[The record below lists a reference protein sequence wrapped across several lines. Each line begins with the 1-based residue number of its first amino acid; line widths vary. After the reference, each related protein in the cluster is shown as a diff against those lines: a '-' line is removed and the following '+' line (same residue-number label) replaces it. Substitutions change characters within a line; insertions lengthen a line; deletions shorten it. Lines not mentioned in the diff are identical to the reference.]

1 MTNKGF
7 FGHPAGLFTLFFTE
21 MWERFSYYGMRATLI
36 LFMVASLADK
46 NAGLGLNA
54 ASAGAIYGLYTA
66 SVYLLTLP
74 GGWLADNIFGQRKA
88 IWYGGII
95 IMFGHVSLAIPS
107 DVMFYF
113 GLGLVAV
120 GTGLL
125 KANISTI
132 VGDLYPEGGAR
143 RDAGFSIYYMGINL
157 GSLAGQMIVGHLGE
171 KVNWHY
177 GFGAAAVGMFLG
189 LVMYKL
195 TENNYL
201 GEIGKVPK
209 AKEKDAMKGKEGSS
223 KFALLLV
230 GILVVFVLILHFTGS
245 IDLTTA
251 VGIAG
256 AMGYIIVAI
265 AGLYFAYVLIA
276 GGLTGEE
283 KKKVVVIIFLFIG
296 AALFW
301 SGFEQAG
308 STLNLFSERH
318 TFRNFGPLENMIVFA
333 YILGGGVF
341 VILSYIWY
349 KAVYRRDDLLDVL
362 KIIIA
367 LVVVG
372 VSYFCFS
379 ITESIATGWE
389 MPASWLQSVNPMF
402 IILLA
407 PFFATLWLSLGSRN
421 IYPSAPFKFG
431 FGLVSLGLGFLVM
444 VFASKAVVAGLP
456 DAAKVPAT
464 WLLMTYFLHTTGE
477 LTLSPVGLSMTTKL
491 APKKFAGQMMGIWFI
506 AASLGNLIAGVFA
519 GNFDEN
525 NVAEMPDLFLSVVM
539 FAIGSGILFIIFS
552 GMIKKLMGEVK

>member
-21 MWERFSYYGMRATLI
+21 MWERFSYYGMRAILI

-209 AKEKDAMKGKEGSS
+209 AKEKDVMEGKGGNS
-223 KFALLLV
+223 KFALLLA

-318 TFRNFGPLENMIVFA
+318 TFRYFGPLENMIVLA

-341 VILSYIWY
+341 VILS
-349 KAVYRRDDLLDVL
+349 
-362 KIIIA
+362 
-367 LVVVG
+367 
-372 VSYFCFS
+372 
-379 ITESIATGWE
+379 
-389 MPASWLQSVNPMF
+389 
-402 IILLA
+402 
-407 PFFATLWLSLGSRN
+407 
-421 IYPSAPFKFG
+421 
-431 FGLVSLGLGFLVM
+431 
-444 VFASKAVVAGLP
+444 
-456 DAAKVPAT
+456 
-464 WLLMTYFLHTTGE
+464 
-477 LTLSPVGLSMTTKL
+477 
-491 APKKFAGQMMGIWFI
+491 
-506 AASLGNLIAGVFA
+506 
-519 GNFDEN
+519 
-525 NVAEMPDLFLSVVM
+525 
-539 FAIGSGILFIIFS
+539 
-552 GMIKKLMGEVK
+552 